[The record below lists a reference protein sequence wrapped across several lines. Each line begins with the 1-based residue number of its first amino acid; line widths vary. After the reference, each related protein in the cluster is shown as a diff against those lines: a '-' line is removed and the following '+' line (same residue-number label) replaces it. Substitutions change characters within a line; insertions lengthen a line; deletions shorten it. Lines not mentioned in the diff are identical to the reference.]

1 MATAVIIG
9 GGAAGYFAAITCA
22 EQAPGHQVIICE
34 ATQEVLA
41 KVRISGGG
49 RCNVTH
55 HCLDPQE
62 LVGSYPRG
70 ALELRGPFAR
80 FGPADVIA
88 WFTSRGV
95 ALKTEADGRMFP
107 ESDQSQSIIDCL
119 VGAAQAAQVEL
130 RTGVP
135 VRGLAAV
142 PGGLRVATAGPAL
155 PAQAVLLASGSSR
168 HGHALA
174 VQLGHALVAPVP
186 SLFTFTCPEPWLRAL
201 SGLSV
206 EHIQLSL
213 LDLAEPVM
221 TVGPLLCTHWGL
233 SGPAVLRASAWGA
246 RLLSDAGYR
255 CRVRIDW
262 LAGASAAAWID
273 TQRQG
278 AGRRLVRAIAPP
290 GVPRRLWEALCAVA
304 GIPADGQWA
313 HLTAARRT
321 VLEATLNACDLA
333 MTGKAVFKEE
343 FVTAGGIARQEV
355 HWRTMESRRTPGLY
369 FAGECLDVDA
379 ITGGFNFQNAW
390 TTGFLA
396 GQAMAARLRADPDA
410 A

>member
-186 SLFTFTCPEPWLRAL
+186 SLFTFSCPQPWLRAL

-206 EHIQLSL
+206 ERVQLSL